1 MNSSHA
7 ISNIQ
12 AHLSADNKWINQEY
26 STINKE
32 EKVCESAQETL
43 NILCDYNRKKY
54 HELPLDKVETD
65 RILIDEVSSI
75 NIGVYLKRNN
85 RVFMQC
91 MANTLM
97 KNGIDTLGELIQS
110 YEYEMESRSLKTMK
124 LVLTTFSTKLKDIA
138 KCFVEGLNSSAEP
151 TRFILLENDEWK
163 DIKTITVKEFQVL
176 LKKAMNKVETLN
188 VNDKLGIDNFT
199 EETITNVRKNC
210 TNPKQRN
217 IFFRLIHNDF
227 YTHQKMKKFKMTNSD
242 ACPRCGETEDLKHLI
257 WDCSHSKSI
266 WLITNQILDD
276 ANTTNA
282 DKVIKYEDIFRACEQ
297 PSANIIKMKIIQEM
311 IQIDRPKNWDKT
323 KVIESIKTIMNIEK
337 YNSIK
342 YKQESKFYNKWKQ
355 FLKL

>member
-1 MNSSHA
+1 
-7 ISNIQ
+7 
-12 AHLSADNKWINQEY
+12 
-26 STINKE
+26 
-32 EKVCESAQETL
+32 
-43 NILCDYNRKKY
+43 
-54 HELPLDKVETD
+54 
-65 RILIDEVSSI
+65 
-75 NIGVYLKRNN
+75 
-85 RVFMQC
+85 

-110 YEYEMESRSLKTMK
+110 YEYEMESRILKTMK
-124 LVLTTFSTKLKDIA
+124 LVLTTFPKKLKDIA